1 MWFGPANDLMQY
13 QLFWQMAMNTSK
25 RLEESI
31 KYPRNLVVRKCFQV
45 LGKILIKILTK
56 TEIIGTENYPK
67 SGRLIVVGNH
77 TGVMETVL
85 MTSFA
90 PRPIEYMGSNDIPH
104 EPQLAFFMNA
114 YKYIPVFRGNVS
126 KSSMKAGL
134 EVLNQEGVI
143 GIFPE
148 GGIWEPAI
156 RKAQPGVA
164 WLSHHGNAPVLPVGF
179 SATAGLMMD
188 ALALKR
194 PYLKMNIGKL
204 IPPVKIQPG
213 TPKKIQ
219 YENSAKAIMDAVWSL
234 LPQKDLENHQEFI
247 DEKFK
252 LEISIHDEDG
262 NNISIPNSLTIKDGR
277 SFVKFLYRSTL
288 INNFRD
294 NLKLYI
300 EPLKTLDKNPTPQEI
315 SKATGQIIKYLK
327 NDNPY
332 YFTYRYGQKE
342 GKMMGDGIQQVY
354 DLACWAA
361 DHNFQLTL
369 IPIRTYFSAKSNKE
383 ITEFHPT
390 ELRKW

>member
-1 MWFGPANDLMQY
+1 MPMGN
-13 QLFWQMAMNTSK
+13 SK
-25 RLEESI
+25 QIGESI
-31 KYPRNLVVRKCFQV
+31 KYPRNLFVRKSFQV
-45 LGKILIKILTK
+45 IGKLLIKILTT
-56 TEIIGTENYPK
+56 TEIDGLENYPK

-77 TGVMETVL
+77 TGVLETVL

-104 EPQLAFFMNA
+104 EPQLAFFMNS

-126 KSSMKAGL
+126 KGSMKAGL
-134 EVLNQEGVI
+134 EVLNQDGVI

-164 WLSHHGNAPVLPVGF
+164 WLSHHGNSPVLPVGF
-179 SATAGLMMD
+179 SITAGLMMD

-194 PYLKMNIGKL
+194 PILKMNIGKL
-204 IPPVKIQPG
+204 IPSVQIQPG
-213 TPKKIQ
+213 KPKKLQ
-219 YENSAKAIMDAVWSL
+219 YQESAQAIMDAVWAL
-234 LPQKDLENHQEFI
+234 LPKNDLENHQEYI
-247 DEKFK
+247 NEKFR
-252 LEISIHDEDG
+252 LEIKIHNVDG
-262 NNISIPNSLTIKDGR
+262 NNVHLPDSLTIRDGG
-277 SFVKFLYRSTL
+277 SFAKFLYRSTL

-300 EPLKTLDKNPTPQEI
+300 NPLKTLDKNPKPQEI
-315 SKATGQIIKYLK
+315 FKATSEILNYLK

-342 GKMMGDGIQQVY
+342 GKKMGDGIRQVH
-354 DLACWAA
+354 DIARWAVIN
-361 DHNFQLTL
+361 NFQLTL
-369 IPIRTYFSAKSNKE
+369 IPIRTYTSAQSNEE
-383 ITEFHPT
+383 IIEYSPT

>member
-1 MWFGPANDLMQY
+1 
-13 QLFWQMAMNTSK
+13 MNNSK
-25 RLEESI
+25 RLEKSI
-31 KYPRNLVVRKCFQV
+31 KYPRNLTVRKSFQII
-45 LGKILIKILTK
+45 GKILIKILTK
-56 TEIIGTENYPK
+56 TEITGMDHYPK

-77 TGVMETVL
+77 TGVLETVL

-104 EPQLAFFMNA
+104 EPLLAFFMNA

-126 KSSMKAGL
+126 KNSMKAGL
-134 EVLNQEGVI
+134 AVLNQEGVI

-179 SATAGLMMD
+179 SSTAGLMKD
-188 ALALKR
+188 ALALKK
-194 PYLKMNIGKL
+194 PFLKMNIGKL
-204 IPPVKIQPG
+204 LPPVQIQSGKPR
-213 TPKKIQ
+213 KFL
-219 YENSAKAIMDAVWSL
+219 YEKSAQAIMDAVWDL
-234 LPQKDLENHQEFI
+234 LPKNDLENHQEFI
-247 DEKFK
+247 NEKFN
-252 LEISIHDEDG
+252 LEIKVNDKDG
-262 NNISIPNSLTIKDGR
+262 NIISLPDSIDIRNGEA
-277 SFVKFLYRSTL
+277 FVKFLYRSTL

-315 SKATGQIIKYLK
+315 SKSTSQILNYLK
-327 NDNPY
+327 YDNPY

-342 GKMMGDGIQQVY
+342 GKKISNGIQQVY
-354 DLACWAA
+354 DLAHWAA
-361 DHNFQLTL
+361 IHNFQLTL
-369 IPIRTYFSAKSNKE
+369 IPIRTYTSAKSNEE
-383 ITEFHPT
+383 ITEFKPT